1 MTAPRERRGVFGE
14 AVEQYEAARPG
25 YPAALVDDVLAYAG
39 PGPVLEV
46 GAGTGKASTAFAA
59 RGAPLTCVEADPR
72 MAEVLRRRVPDAT
85 VVVAPFESWTPT
97 EEFGLLFAAQS
108 WHWVDADRRNDLA
121 HAALAPGGALALFWN
136 VTALADPDLGAALTE
151 VDSRHGLSDEHSPH
165 ARAAARLAADQPGE
179 FEAEWSTLRLTGDP
193 RFTELTSHRYFW
205 SLSYPPARY
214 LDLLT
219 SISAYLMLDPGVRAA
234 ALSDVAGVLDEKG
247 GPVELA
253 VATDLA
259 LARRTAN

>member
-1 MTAPRERRGVFGE
+1 MFGE

-59 RGAPLTCVEADPR
+59 RGVGLTCVEADPR
-72 MAEVLRRRVPDAT
+72 MAEVLRRRVPGAT

-97 EEFGLLFAAQS
+97 EQFGLLFAAQA

-136 VTALADPDLGAALTE
+136 VTAVSDPDLGAALTE
-151 VDSRHGLSDEHSPH
+151 VDTRHGLTDEHTPH
-165 ARAAARLAADQPGE
+165 ARSTRSLVADQPGE
-179 FEAEWSTLRLTGDP
+179 FEAEWSTLRLTDDA
-193 RFTELTSHRYFW
+193 RFTELTSRRYFS
-205 SLSYPPARY
+205 SLTYSRPKY
-214 LDLLT
+214 LDLLN
-219 SISAYLMLDPGVRAA
+219 SISAYLLLEPDRRAA
-234 ALSDVAGVLDEKG
+234 ALSEVGTALDAHG
-247 GPVELA
+247 GSVELT

-259 LARRTAN
+259 LARRTPG